1 MTLILGRSNA
11 PLVQFVL
18 QVIVS
23 LVLEVVVNDFL
34 PSRETAGETGGRR
47 EVRVVEQVWGISKFA
62 TASTPIE

>member
-34 PSRETAGETGGRR
+34 PSRET
-47 EVRVVEQVWGISKFA
+47 VLVH
-62 TASTPIE
+62 